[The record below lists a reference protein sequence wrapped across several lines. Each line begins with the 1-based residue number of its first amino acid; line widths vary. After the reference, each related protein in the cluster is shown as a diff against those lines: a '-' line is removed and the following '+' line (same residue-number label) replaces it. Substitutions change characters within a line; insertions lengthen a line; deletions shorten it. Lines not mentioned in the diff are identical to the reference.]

1 MTDDADLRFS
11 AAAQRNQDAILAV
24 LKRVLPSRGTLLEI
38 ASGTG
43 QHAVHFAAALPDWT
57 WQPSD
62 ADPGALASIAAWSA
76 RAASCGCDPIAV
88 STADGLP
95 PAAPNERSTA
105 PLANLRP
112 PLRLDVS
119 APPWPVEPLGPIDAV
134 FCANLLHIAPWRACL
149 GLFSGAGR
157 HVKPSGQLLIYGP
170 FLIAGQ
176 PTAPSNLDFDADLR
190 RRDPDWG
197 LRQLDE
203 VVAAAAR
210 AGLDL
215 RERLPMPA
223 NNQML
228 LFVRDPARGAAITA
242 A

>member
-11 AAAQRNQDAILAV
+11 AAAQRNQDPILAL
-24 LKRVLPSRGTLLEI
+24 LKRLLPARGTLLEI

-43 QHAVHFAAALPDWT
+43 QHAVHFAAALPGWT
-57 WQPSD
+57 WQPTD

-76 RAASCGCDPIAV
+76 RAPRPGGDPVAASSDRCA
-88 STADGLP
+88 SE
-95 PAAPNERSTA
+95 PAGQTPG

-112 PLRLDVS
+112 PLCLDVT
-119 APPWPVEPLGPIDAV
+119 ATRWPVEPLGPIDAM

-149 GLFSGAGR
+149 GLLDGAA
-157 HVKPSGQLLIYGP
+157 HHLSASGQLLVYGP
-170 FLIAGQ
+170 FLIGGQ
-176 PTAPSNLDFDADLR
+176 PTAPSNLAFDADLR
-190 RRDPDWG
+190 QRDPDWG

-210 AGLDL
+210 AGLGL
-215 RERLPMPA
+215 RERVPMPA

-228 LFVRDPARGAAITA
+228 VFVRDAARAATITA